1 MARGGRNNKRGQ
13 KPKKEFDEVLLEV
26 RRVTRVTTWWRQLS
40 FRAIVLIWNRKGKIG
55 VGVAKWWDVSIA
67 VNKATREA
75 YKKVVVAPITESSS
89 VPYEQVTKF
98 KSAVVK
104 LIPAAPGTWLKA
116 WSSVRMVLE
125 LAWYNNILSKI
136 MWTNNKLNNAIAT
149 VQALSTFKNG
159 KSPKRKVEAKKD
171 EKKEETKDKKPA
183 AKKAPT
189 KEAPA
194 KKEETK

>member
-1 MARGGRNNKRGQ
+1 MARDRNNRRGQ

-40 FRAIVLIWNRKGKIG
+40 FRAIVLIWNRKGRVG
-55 VGVAKWWDVSIA
+55 VGVAKWSDVSIA
-67 VNKATREA
+67 VTKATREA
-75 YKKVVVAPITESSS
+75 YKTVVTTPITDSQS

-104 LIPAAPGTWLKA
+104 LIPAAQGTWLKA

-125 LAWYNNILSKI
+125 LAGYNNILSKI

-149 VQALSTFKNG
+149 VKALSSFKNG
-159 KSPKRKVEAKKD
+159 KSPKKKAPAKTEWKAKTATKAKAPKAEKKTPAKKD
-171 EKKEETKDKKPA
+171 TK
-183 AKKAPT
+183 
-189 KEAPA
+189 
-194 KKEETK
+194 